1 MMNDYDALHKE
12 VIAKC
17 NKEYKEFRKAKEKLT
32 KEEIIT
38 DSLRITFFKEIHKYI
53 INEPNIPSDYLAKMN
68 DMNPI
73 IGTMW
78 NIYKERVVDKS
89 GDHYLTQLLEFYC
102 NNLERIERRLREE

>member
-1 MMNDYDALHKE
+1 MMSDYDALRQK
-12 VIAKC
+12 VIAKA
-17 NKEYKEFRKAKEKLT
+17 NKEYKEFKEVESKLS
-32 KEEIIT
+32 KDELIV

-53 INEPNIPSDYLAKMN
+53 INENDIPLEYLSKMN
-68 DMNPI
+68 AMNPI